1 MASYPIENAPIDL
14 SMVDFRAISDDF
26 GGLSKSNRFVVRM
39 GVPRLSYRGDITYSG
54 FARDLTYLCEIA
66 EMPGRGFMN
75 VDVRYYGP
83 NQKLPYNTQY
93 EDITLTFLC
102 RNEGI
107 ERQFFD
113 DWLSTI
119 NPVHTFDFSYR
130 DEYSV
135 DIDIFHYTDVDENDE
150 GVPTPKYNITLKDAY
165 PLLINPQAMTWG
177 DDQFLRLS
185 VTFTYTKWI
194 RRNYD
199 LTPRNT
205 GPQGFS
211 FSLVEGRTVVPR
223 V

>member
-1 MASYPIENAPIDL
+1 MASYPIENAPADL
-14 SMVDFRAISDDF
+14 SMIDFKAISDDF
-26 GGLSKSNRFVVRM
+26 GGLVKSNRFAVRI
-39 GVPRLSYRGDITYSG
+39 GVPRFGVSYSNFVRN
-54 FARDLTYLCEIA
+54 LTYLCEIA

-102 RNEGI
+102 RNEAF

-113 DWLSTI
+113 DWMNWI
-119 NPVHTFDFSYR
+119 NPVNTFDFNYR

-135 DIDIFHYTDVDENDE
+135 EIDIFQYTDVDEDDTDT
-150 GVPTPKYNITLKDAY
+150 PTPKYNVTLRDAY
-165 PLLINPQAMTWG
+165 PILVNPQAMTWS
-177 DDQFLRLS
+177 DDQFQRLS

-194 RRNYD
+194 RKNYD
-199 LTPRNT
+199 PAPRNT

-211 FSLVEGRTVVPR
+211 FDLVEGRQVVPR